1 MKPTLRAFLIAPLWA
16 PVVAGLDAAL
26 SGVRPQQMMKLAP
39 WEWVAIVMAGHLII
53 GCLAAWTV
61 GVGLHLL
68 LRRWRVTGLWQH
80 VAAWF
85 AAGLVLR
92 ALLIVA
98 AWITT
103 GGIGM
108 GLREVGEKA
117 VTHPLFLL
125 AGGVVG
131 ALMGATIWLLARPVR
146 QESVDISPAN
156 SI

>member
-1 MKPTLRAFLIAPLWA
+1 MKRTLLAFLIAPLWT
-16 PVVAGLDAAL
+16 PVIAGIDAAL
-26 SGVRPQQMMKLAP
+26 SDTRPQQVVKLAHT
-39 WEWVAIVMAGHLII
+39 EWVAIVVVGHLVI

-68 LRRWRVTGLWQH
+68 LRKWRVTALWQH

-85 AAGLVLR
+85 AAGLMLR
-92 ALLIVA
+92 ALLIFA
-98 AWITT
+98 AWFTT
-103 GGIGM
+103 GGVGM
-108 GLREVGEKA
+108 GLREVAEKA

-131 ALMGATIWLLARPVR
+131 ALMGATIWLIRRPDRAERVGL
-146 QESVDISPAN
+146 SPAK